1 MIGDKKMKN
10 SKKTSLA
17 VKIIAGVALLAL
29 VLGMLAG
36 AVVAVMQ

>member
-10 SKKTSLA
+10 SKKNALA

-29 VLGMLAG
+29 VAGMLAG
-36 AVVAVMQ
+36 AILSIMK